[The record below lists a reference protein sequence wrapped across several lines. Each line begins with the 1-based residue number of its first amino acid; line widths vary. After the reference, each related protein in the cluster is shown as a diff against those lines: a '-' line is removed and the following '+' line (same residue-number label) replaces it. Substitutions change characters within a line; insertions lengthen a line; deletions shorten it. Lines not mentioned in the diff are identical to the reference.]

1 MSKRLFSIL
10 VLAGLL
16 TLPFASNA
24 GKIGFVNVT
33 KLFNEYAK
41 VKGIDKIIESKFNA
55 PKKEIETL
63 IADIK
68 SLEKE
73 IKTNELLMTES
84 KLVASRTKLK
94 NMVIEYRE
102 KGSKLENELKLVR
115 NEEMAAFRKIVFG
128 VTQKFAAEKQYD
140 LIVNEGVMFAAE
152 SIDITDAILANV
164 VKEAK

>member
-1 MSKRLFSIL
+1 MSKRIFSIL

-16 TLPFASNA
+16 VLPLTSNA

-41 VKGIDKIIESKFNA
+41 VKGIDKMIEAKFNG
-55 PKKEIETL
+55 PKKDIEAL

-84 KLVASRTKLK
+84 KLVTSRTKLK
-94 NMVIEYRE
+94 NMLIEYRE
-102 KGSKLENELKLVR
+102 KGSKLENELKVVR

>member
-1 MSKRLFSIL
+1 MSKRIFSIL

-16 TLPFASNA
+16 VLPLTSTA

-41 VKGIDKIIESKFNA
+41 VKGIDKMIEAKFSG
-55 PKKEIETL
+55 PKKDIETL

-84 KLVASRTKLK
+84 KLAASRTKLK
-94 NMVIEYRE
+94 DMVVEYRE

-115 NEEMAAFRKIVFG
+115 NEEMAAFRKVVFS
-128 VTQKFAAEKQYD
+128 VTQKFAAEKEYD

-164 VKEAK
+164 VKESK

>member
-1 MSKRLFSIL
+1 MSKRLLSIL

-16 TLPFASNA
+16 VLPLTSNA

-41 VKGIDKIIESKFNA
+41 VKGIDKMIEAKFNG

-63 IADIK
+63 ISDIK

-84 KLVASRTKLK
+84 KLVASRKKYQSMIAEYKQKGTKLEK
-94 NMVIEYRE
+94 ELQVI
-102 KGSKLENELKLVR
+102 R

-128 VTQKFAAEKQYD
+128 VTQKFAAEKKYD

-152 SIDITDAILANV
+152 SIDITAAILANV

>member
-16 TLPFASNA
+16 ALPLAGNA

-41 VKGIDKIIESKFNA
+41 VKGIDKMIETKFNGS
-55 PKKEIETL
+55 KKEIETL

-73 IKTNELLMTES
+73 IKTNELLMTET

-102 KGSKLENELKLVR
+102 KGSKLENELKVVR

-164 VKEAK
+164 IKEAK

>member
-1 MSKRLFSIL
+1 MSKRIFSIL
-10 VLAGLL
+10 VLAGMLVLPL
-16 TLPFASNA
+16 TSNA

-33 KLFNEYAK
+33 KLFNQYAK
-41 VKGIDKIIESKFNA
+41 VKGIDKMIESKFNG
-55 PKKEIETL
+55 PKNEIESL

-84 KLVASRTKLK
+84 KLTASRTKLK

-102 KGSKLENELKLVR
+102 KGSKLENELKVVR
-115 NEEMAAFRKIVFG
+115 NEEMAAFRKIVFD

-164 VKEAK
+164 IKEAK

>member
-1 MSKRLFSIL
+1 MSKRIFSIL

-16 TLPFASNA
+16 VLPLTSTA

-41 VKGIDKIIESKFNA
+41 VKGIDKMIEAKFSG
-55 PKKEIETL
+55 PKKDIETL

-84 KLVASRTKLK
+84 K
-94 NMVIEYRE
+94 
-102 KGSKLENELKLVR
+102 
-115 NEEMAAFRKIVFG
+115 
-128 VTQKFAAEKQYD
+128 
-140 LIVNEGVMFAAE
+140 
-152 SIDITDAILANV
+152 
-164 VKEAK
+164 

>member
-1 MSKRLFSIL
+1 MSKRLFSVL

-16 TLPFASNA
+16 VLPMTGNA

-41 VKGIDKIIESKFNA
+41 VKGIDKMIEARFSG
-55 PKKEIETL
+55 PKKDIETL

-94 NMVIEYRE
+94 DMVIQYRE
-102 KGSKLENELKLVR
+102 KGTKLEKELQVVR

-128 VTQKFAAEKQYD
+128 VTQKFAAEKNYD
-140 LIVNEGVMFAAE
+140 LIVNEGVMYAAD